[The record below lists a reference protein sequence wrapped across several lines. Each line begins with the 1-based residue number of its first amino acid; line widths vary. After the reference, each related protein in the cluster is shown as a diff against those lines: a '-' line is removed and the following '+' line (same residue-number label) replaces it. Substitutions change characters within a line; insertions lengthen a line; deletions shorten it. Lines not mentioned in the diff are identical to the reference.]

1 MLLNHSTAQSY
12 EKSWNRKGNNRFFSI
27 IPLYFD

>member
-1 MLLNHSTAQSY
+1 MLMNDSMVQSY

-27 IPLYFD
+27 IPLYS